1 MKVSDTS
8 VIESSERE
16 LMDTIIAELDWS
28 AIEQLL
34 RQKHKIGLQDD
45 VNFREGDMVVHEGK
59 VAYKLSFDVKITLD
73 VVFDRKGECIH
84 LSAAGDEEIDDGE
97 DAAAMEELP
106 RSSGVASELVDMLGE
121 INSTEVLD
129 DEAVDIADSGVNTED
144 LMP

>member
-45 VNFREGDMVVHEGK
+45 VHFREGDMVVHEGK

-73 VVFDRKGECIH
+73 VVFDRKGECIY
-84 LSAAGDEEIDDGE
+84 LSAAGDEESGDGE
-97 DAAAMEELP
+97 ETDTMEELP
-106 RSSGVASELVDMLGE
+106 RNSAVTSELADMLGE
-121 INSTEVLD
+121 INSTEDPD
-129 DEAVDIADSGVNTED
+129 DEALQVSDSEENPEEFKS
-144 LMP
+144 